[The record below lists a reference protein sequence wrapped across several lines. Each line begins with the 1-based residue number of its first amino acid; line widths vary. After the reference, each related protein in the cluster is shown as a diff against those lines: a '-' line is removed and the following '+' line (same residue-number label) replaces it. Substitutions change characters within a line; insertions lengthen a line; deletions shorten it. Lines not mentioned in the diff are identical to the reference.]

1 LRRIDAAIGVF
12 FVLFGAFGISQS
24 LQLPL
29 FQRGGI
35 PGPGMFPLALSV
47 TLVVLG
53 GLLVATRLRARAEDY
68 PPFDAPSRT
77 ELSRVVVAMVAMTI
91 SVILLPIA
99 GYFLSSILLVAILLF
114 GIERLWNWKSLV
126 VTLALPAIF
135 FVIFVVLLR
144 VRLPAGIFDS

>member
-1 LRRIDAAIGVF
+1 MRRIDAAIGAF
-12 FVLFGAFGISQS
+12 FILFGAFGISQS

-35 PGPGMFPLALSV
+35 PGPGMFPLVLSV

-53 GLLVATRLRARAEDY
+53 GLLVATRLRARPEEY
-68 PPFDAPSRT
+68 PAFDAPSGT
-77 ELSRVVVAMVAMTI
+77 ELSRVVAAMVAMTF

-99 GYFLSSILLVAILLF
+99 GYFLSSVLLVAILLF

-126 VTLALPAIF
+126 TTLALPTIF

-144 VRLPAGIFDS
+144 VRLPAGIFGS